1 MRHAPRS
8 ARSNACPNELTWP
21 MARFTMHEQVQYCKR
36 CIEVIVQQ
44 GLGGAV
50 GRCPTCSSLI
60 SIKDGV
66 ITGGEHVATCRMCCQ
81 DKIIGEQQQSCTIAA
96 NEKRACHETEN

>member
-1 MRHAPRS
+1 MNGAPGLAAVARHAPRAVRPN
-8 ARSNACPNELTWP
+8 ARLNELTWL
-21 MARFTMHEQVQYCKR
+21 MVHLSLHGQVQFCKR

-81 DKIIGEQQQSCTIAA
+81 DKIIGEM
-96 NEKRACHETEN
+96 